1 MWKGIGRAG
10 NGTRKR
16 DDDFRELFG
25 IIYRPMYQME
35 IWQEIA
41 ADKERGARRLVAECG
56 DRMFTAAFLLCH
68 DQGLA
73 EDLVFRVFAC
83 AVRKIGQY
91 KGKASFFSWLYSIL
105 INLYRTDCRKM
116 KAAIFETGEI
126 PEDAASAWG
135 EVREPLGM
143 DEALAVRRAVQSLP
157 PIFREVVV
165 LRYFEDRSL
174 LEMAE
179 LMSVPLNTVKSRLR
193 LAQGRL
199 NAMLVNLFGQ
209 NERRRK

>member
-1 MWKGIGRAG
+1 
-10 NGTRKR
+10 
-16 DDDFRELFG
+16 
-25 IIYRPMYQME
+25 
-35 IWQEIA
+35 
-41 ADKERGARRLVAECG
+41 
-56 DRMFTAAFLLCH
+56 
-68 DQGLA
+68 
-73 EDLVFRVFAC
+73 
-83 AVRKIGQY
+83 
-91 KGKASFFSWLYSIL
+91 
-105 INLYRTDCRKM
+105 M
-116 KAAIFETGEI
+116 KAAIFETGVV

-143 DEALAVRRAVQSLP
+143 DEALVVRRAVQSLP

-179 LMSVPLNTVKSRLR
+179 LMSVSLNTVKSRLR